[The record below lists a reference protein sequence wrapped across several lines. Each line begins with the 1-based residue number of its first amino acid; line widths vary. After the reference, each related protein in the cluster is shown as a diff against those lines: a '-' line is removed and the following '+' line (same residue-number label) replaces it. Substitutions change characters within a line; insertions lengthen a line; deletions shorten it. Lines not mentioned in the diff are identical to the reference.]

1 MDQNSIEERH
11 VDLEVIEKLVNVAIA
26 IAENSQDY
34 SEPSIEGSIQA
45 ARTIYP
51 CNDATAEAAKR
62 RILSRYGH
70 TLDMGSMIQADHKA
84 WYLQRTKEVEMLCTR
99 RNRSYLIKDKKM
111 SPAVVSKL
119 YDITDEIMDGL
130 GDPRVEAFQRRGLV
144 MGDVQS
150 GKTSVYTILSCKA
163 VDVGYRLIIL
173 LTGTIEILRQ
183 QTQSRMD
190 EGLVGKDSAAFIK
203 QKTIP
208 IGVGK
213 YESKPNFG
221 VFTST
226 EGDFNKTVAS
236 RMNIPVNNMQN
247 PYLMVLK
254 KNKDVLKNLYDWLKT
269 NTVEGETVTPLLL
282 IDDEADNASI
292 NTSADDVTVI
302 NRHIRNI
309 LSLFKKSTYVGFT
322 ATPYANIFIN
332 SDEKDDLYPRDFI
345 YCLSSPS
352 NYVGPSN
359 LYSEGGRY
367 RYMLK
372 TISFPDEVIGLPEI
386 PYKHNSGYLVP
397 KLPDSLVEAVNCFL
411 VSCAIRD
418 LRGQIKSHM
427 SMLVNVSRFT
437 NVQESVKDLLSQL
450 MFEIK
455 DAVAAHS
462 HLSPNEALRDPY
474 ISKIK
479 EAWVNNYSEIGFEWE
494 AIQHSLESAIN
505 PISVR
510 SVNQRNGPKNL
521 NYADSTGGLRVIAV
535 GGNSLSRGLTLEGLC
550 VSYFY
555 RKSQSYDTLM
565 QMGRWF
571 GYRDEYDD
579 LCRVWMTQESMD
591 WYLDISEATEELKY
605 EFRKMR
611 DLKKTPIDFGFRVKN
626 DINGL
631 TITARNK
638 MRYAGDDVII
648 KSVSG
653 RLLWTSYIYV
663 DEDNASKNQKAVSG
677 LIPKLNSEKAPKLNE
692 FTKNWVWNDIDSEV
706 VVKFLEEY
714 QTPYDNMLFDNDAII
729 RMIRK
734 DGSLL
739 RWDVALQHGD
749 SADSIFKEF
758 GVETHRVSRNNYT
771 PKNDNKVVR
780 FNSSALISPDNLK
793 EGLLIDGIVENAVSK
808 EDYDKVIDDLKQEYF
823 KCMSPE
829 KKKCDTYDQM
839 KNYPAITYLQTKDRR
854 PLLLLYPIKL
864 GIKPTDDEALKAN
877 MTSIVTNLEEKKLCP
892 IGVAIGF
899 PAGSDSGKGN
909 MHISYKTSVVYS
921 KMKGNEDLD
930 EPEE

>member
-1 MDQNSIEERH
+1 MDQDIIKDDQ
-11 VDLEVIEKLVNVAIA
+11 VDLSVIDHLVNVAISV
-26 IAENSQDY
+26 AENAGDY
-34 SEPSIEGSIQA
+34 SESSIEASVQQA
-45 ARTIYP
+45 RKIYL

-70 TLDMGSMIQADHKA
+70 TLDLGSMIEAEHKA
-84 WYLQRTKEVEMLCTR
+84 WYLPRTKEVEMLCTK
-99 RNRSYLIKDKKM
+99 RNRSYLIRDKRM
-111 SPAVVSKL
+111 SPSVVSKL

-130 GDPRVEAFQRRGLV
+130 GDPRTEAFQRRGLV

-203 QKTIP
+203 RKNIP

-226 EGDFNKTVAS
+226 EGDFNKSVATQL
-236 RMNIPVNNMQN
+236 NIPVNNMQN

-254 KNKDVLKNLYDWLKT
+254 KNKDVLKNLYDWLKV
-269 NTVEGETVTPLLL
+269 NTDGEILTPLLL

-292 NTSADDVTVI
+292 NTSADDVTTI
-302 NRHIRNI
+302 NKYIRNI
-309 LSLFKKSTYVGFT
+309 LGMFKKSTYVGFT
-322 ATPYANIFIN
+322 ATPFANIFIN

-345 YCLSSPS
+345 YCLNSPS

-367 RYMLK
+367 RHMLK
-372 TISFPDEVIGLPEI
+372 RISLPDEVAGLSEI
-386 PYKHNSGYLVP
+386 PYKHNNGYQVSR
-397 KLPDSLVEAVNCFL
+397 LPESLIEAVNCFL
-411 VSCAIRD
+411 LSCAIRD
-418 LRGQIKSHM
+418 LRGQSRSHM

-437 NVQESVKDLLSQL
+437 NVQESVKELISQL

-462 HLSPNEALRDPY
+462 HLIPAEALRDPY
-474 ISKIK
+474 ISRIK
-479 EAWVNNYSEIGFEWE
+479 EAWVNNYRDIGYEWE
-494 AIQHSLESAIN
+494 TIQHSLESAIN
-505 PISVR
+505 PITVR
-510 SVNQRNGPKNL
+510 SVNQKNGSKNL
-521 NYADSTGGLRVIAV
+521 NYRDNDGGLRVIAV

-571 GYRDEYDD
+571 GYRDDYDD
-579 LCRVWMTQESMD
+579 LCRIWMTQESMD
-591 WYLDISEATEELKY
+591 WYMEISEATEELKHD
-605 EFRKMR
+605 FRKMR
-611 DLKKTPIDFGFRVKN
+611 DLKKTPKDFGLRVKN

-653 RLLWTSYIYV
+653 KLLWTSSIFV
-663 DEDNASKNQKAVSG
+663 DEENAVKNQNAVLN
-677 LIPKLNSEKAPKLNE
+677 LIPELSKVRLPIFNN
-692 FTKNWVWNDIDSEV
+692 FTKNWVWRDVDSENV
-706 VVKFLEEY
+706 VRFLEAY
-714 QTPYDNMLFDNDAII
+714 QTPEDNMLFDNDAII

-734 DGSLL
+734 GGQMV

-749 SADSIFKEF
+749 SADSVLKEL

-771 PKNDNKVVR
+771 PKSENTVIR
-780 FNSSALISPDNLK
+780 FNRAALISPDNLK
-793 EGLLIDGIVENAVSK
+793 EGLLIDKIADGEVSDD
-808 EDYDKVIDDLKQEYF
+808 EYGRIIDNLKQEYF
-823 KCMSPE
+823 RCMSPE
-829 KKKCDTYDQM
+829 KKKYDTYDQM
-839 KNYPAITYLQTKDRR
+839 KNYPAMTYLQTKDRR

-864 GIKPTDDEALKAN
+864 GIKATDDEVLKAN
-877 MTSIVTNLEEKKLCP
+877 MSTITTSLEERGLCP
-892 IGVAIGF
+892 FGVAIGF
-899 PAGSDSGKGN
+899 PTDPDSDGSN
-909 MHISYKTSVVYS
+909 MQISYKTSVVYK